1 MRPASFSL
9 ALAAA
14 AFLAGSMTTGG
25 AAPLSV
31 SGTPQASQAPSTSD
45 QPAARGQGRRGGGGQ
60 AAGRGRGRGAEI
72 PPWAILRAPAG
83 VKEGDTWVPAMPPM
97 EDLLPPPGWKPDG
110 IERAWIPATLLRIP
124 RTNITRAKYPA
135 IDFHNHTGRLTTRE
149 QYEAVV
155 KLLDQVGV
163 GAVVNLNGGTG
174 DDLDAVLKAGDP
186 FRDRVANFVTFSG
199 AGINEPG
206 WSERFAALMER
217 GFKAGA
223 MGMKVSKQLGQGL
236 QNPDGS
242 FIQAD
247 DPRLDPI
254 WAMAAKHKKPV
265 MIHTSDSIGRF
276 YPISDKNE
284 RYDAGLWHRPG
295 DESGNLYK
303 TGPKPEV
310 IERARENM
318 HRKHPNTTFVNAHMA
333 MLYYDPQKLAAF
345 LDTYPNGHVEISA
358 TVQDL
363 GRAPRMW
370 REFLIKYQDRV
381 FFGTDGNAN
390 SHPDTFWNPHF
401 RYLETYDEY
410 FEHPA
415 QIRLPGGA
423 PGHGRWNISG
433 VSLPDEVLRKIYYE
447 NALKVLPSLR
457 QSVERQMAARK

>member
-1 MRPASFSL
+1 MRPSSLYTSL
-9 ALAAA
+9 AIVGLVA
-14 AFLAGSMTTGG
+14 LSIETGG
-25 AAPLSV
+25 
-31 SGTPQASQAPSTSD
+31 TQAPAASPQVSQTPAPAD
-45 QPAARGQGRRGGGGQ
+45 QPAGRGQGRRGGGG
-60 AAGRGRGRGAEI
+60 AGQVAGRGRGAET

-83 VKEGDTWVPAMPPM
+83 TKEGATWVPEMPPM
-97 EDLLPPPGWKPDG
+97 EALAPPPGWKPDG
-110 IERAWIPATLLRIP
+110 LEVPWIPATLLRIP

-135 IDFHNHTGRLTTRE
+135 IDFHNHTGALTTRE

-155 KLLDQVGV
+155 KSLDGVGV

-174 DDLDAVLKAGDP
+174 DQLDAVLKAGEP
-186 FRDRVANFVTFSG
+186 YRDRVANFVTFSG
-199 AGINEPG
+199 TGINEPG

-217 GFKAGA
+217 GFKGGA
-223 MGMKVSKQLGQGL
+223 MGMKVSKQLGQGV

-254 WAMAAKHKKPV
+254 WAMAAKYKKPV

-276 YPISDKNE
+276 YPISVKNE
-284 RYDAGLWHRPG
+284 RYEAGLWHQPG

-318 HRKHPNTTFVNAHMA
+318 HRKHPNTIFVNAHMA
-333 MLYYDPQKLAAF
+333 MLYYDPAKLAKF
-345 LDTYPNGHVEISA
+345 LDTYPNAQVEISA
-358 TVQDL
+358 AVQDL
-363 GRAPRMW
+363 GRAPRLW

-381 FFGTDGNAN
+381 LFGTDGRGN
-390 SHPDTFWNPHF
+390 SDPDTFWNPHF

-415 QIRLPGGA
+415 QIRLPGGS

-447 NALKVLPSLR
+447 NALKYLPTLR
-457 QSVERQMAARK
+457 ASIERQRAARK

>member
-1 MRPASFSL
+1 MRPSSLYTSL
-9 ALAAA
+9 AIVGLVA
-14 AFLAGSMTTGG
+14 LSIETGG
-25 AAPLSV
+25 
-31 SGTPQASQAPSTSD
+31 TQAPSAASQVAQTPAPAD
-45 QPAARGQGRRGGGGQ
+45 QPAGRGQGRRGGGAGGQ
-60 AAGRGRGRGAEI
+60 GAGRGRGAET
-72 PPWAILRAPAG
+72 PPWAILHAPAG
-83 VKEGDTWVPAMPPM
+83 VKEGATWVPEMPPM
-97 EDLLPPPGWKPDG
+97 ESLAPPPGWKPDG
-110 IERAWIPATLLRIP
+110 IEVPWIPATLLRIP

-135 IDFHNHTGRLTTRE
+135 IDFHNHTGALTTRE

-155 KLLDQVGV
+155 KSLDGVGV

-174 DDLDAVLKAGDP
+174 DQLDAVLKAGEP
-186 FRDRVANFVTFSG
+186 YRDRVANFVTFSG
-199 AGINEPG
+199 TGINEPG

-223 MGMKVSKQLGQGL
+223 MGMKVSKQLGQGV

-247 DPRLDPI
+247 DPRLDAV
-254 WAMAAKHKKPV
+254 WAMAAKYKKPV

-276 YPISDKNE
+276 YPISVKNE
-284 RYDAGLWHRPG
+284 RYEAGLWHQPG

-318 HRKHPNTTFVNAHMA
+318 HRKHPNTIFVNAHMA
-333 MLYYDPQKLAAF
+333 MLYYDPARLAKF
-345 LDTYPNGHVEISA
+345 LDTYPNAQVEISA

-370 REFLIKYQDRV
+370 REFLLKYQDRV
-381 FFGTDGNAN
+381 LFGTDGGGN
-390 SHPDTFWNPHF
+390 SNPDTFWNPHF

-415 QIRLPGGA
+415 QIRLPGGS

-447 NALKVLPSLR
+447 NALKYLPTLR
-457 QSVERQMAARK
+457 ASIERQRAARK